1 MIPIDLKGKL
11 ALVAGVGDDRGF
23 AWHISKAL
31 AAAGARLVFATHP
44 RLCNVVTNILERD
57 LDKESRQLPYGA
69 GELKVEKVI
78 PCDVEHDSMADVDE
92 KKRED
97 KRFSKH
103 GDYSIQGLAAAVGK
117 EFGGVDILIHS
128 IAFSPEIKNKAID
141 TSRKAYLTALSISSF
156 SLTAMLKALQP
167 YMENRPGG
175 ASALALSYIGGD
187 RVVPHYGGGMSTA
200 KAALQI
206 DAKQLASNL
215 GPKNIRVNIIS
226 AGPYASRAASAIGD
240 MDAMISHAASCS
252 PLPRGITPD
261 EVANTAA
268 FLCSPLASAITGH
281 VLYVDCGYNVMGV
294 FPKVE

>member
-1 MIPIDLKGKL
+1 MIPIDLSGKL

-23 AWHISKAL
+23 AWHIAKAL
-31 AAAGARLVFATHP
+31 NAAGARLVFATHP

-57 LDKESRQLPYGA
+57 LDKESRMLPFGR
-69 GELKVEKVI
+69 GEMKVERVI

-103 GDYSIQGLAAAVGK
+103 GDYSIQGLASAIGK
-117 EFGGVDILIHS
+117 DFGGVDVLVHS
-128 IAFSPEIKNKAID
+128 IAFSPEIKNAAID
-141 TSRKAYLTALSISSF
+141 TSRKAYLQALSISSY
-156 SLTAMLKALQP
+156 SLTAMLRAMRP

-175 ASALALSYIGGD
+175 ASALALSYIGGE

-200 KAALQI
+200 KAALEI

-240 MDAMISHAASCS
+240 IDEMVRHAASCS
-252 PLPRGITPD
+252 PLPRGISPD
-261 EVANTAA
+261 EVGNTAA
-268 FLCSPLASAITGH
+268 FMCSPLASAITGH
-281 VLYVDCGYNVMGV
+281 VLFVDCGYNVMGV
-294 FPKVE
+294 FPKG

>member
-1 MIPIDLKGKL
+1 MIPLDLKGKI

-23 AWHISKAL
+23 AWHIAKAL
-31 AAAGARLVFATHP
+31 NAAGARLVFATHP
-44 RLCNVVTNILERD
+44 RLANVVSNILERD
-57 LDKESRQLPYGA
+57 LDKDSRQLPYGA

-78 PCDVEHDSMADVDE
+78 PCDVGFDTMDDVDE
-92 KKRED
+92 KTRGD

-103 GDYSIQGLAAAVGK
+103 GDYSIQGMAGAVAK
-117 EFGGVDILIHS
+117 EFGAIDILVHS
-128 IAFSPEIKNKAID
+128 IAFSPEIKNKMVD
-141 TSRKAYLTALSISSF
+141 TSRKAYLQALSISSF
-156 SLTAMLKALQP
+156 SLTALLKALQP
-167 YMENRPGG
+167 QMENRPDG
-175 ASALALSYIGGD
+175 ASAIALSYIGGD

-206 DAKQLASNL
+206 DAKQLAFNL

-240 MDAMISHAASCS
+240 IDEMVKHSASCS

-281 VLYVDCGYNVMGV
+281 VLYVDCGYNTMGV
-294 FPKVE
+294 FPKV

>member
-11 ALVAGVGDDRGF
+11 AVVTGVGDDRGF
-23 AWHISKAL
+23 AWYIAKAL
-31 AAAGARLVFATHP
+31 NAAGARLVFASHP

-57 LDKESRQLPYGA
+57 MDKDARQLPFGA

-78 PCDVEHDSMADVDE
+78 PCDAAFDTMADVDE
-92 KKRED
+92 KTLGD
-97 KRFSKH
+97 KRYAKH
-103 GDYSIQGLAAAVGK
+103 GDYSIQGMATAVGK
-117 EFGGVDILIHS
+117 EFGHADIFIHA
-128 IAFSPEIKNKAID
+128 IAFSPEIKNMMID

-156 SLTAMLKALQP
+156 SLTGMLKALQP
-167 YMENRPGG
+167 YMLDRPDG
-175 ASALALSYIGGD
+175 ASAIALSYLGGD

-240 MDAMISHAASCS
+240 IDQMISHTAAAS
-252 PLPRGITPD
+252 PLPRGITAE
-261 EVANTAA
+261 EVGNTAA
-268 FLCSPLASAITGH
+268 FLASPLAAGITGH

-294 FPKVE
+294 FPKA